1 MHIFHDTYLR
11 EAVCHPVQ
19 LKLTLQSHKPS
30 ICFTLFQ
37 LCKCVP
43 SDSEMAHNRG
53 VLLGQGAFGMVFE
66 GSMRIAIK
74 RVRFDISEKA
84 ESELENMRLLHHD
97 NLIKLFS
104 YFTEGGLYLCL
115 VMELADVGSLGDVVI
130 KEANQS
136 ESEFFKEQVLWR
148 FLREISAGF
157 VCLFGKI
164 YSHSNINLLE

>member
-1 MHIFHDTYLR
+1 MPPSPA
-11 EAVCHPVQ
+11 EAEVAHR
-19 LKLTLQSHKPS
+19 PS
-30 ICFTLFQ
+30 ICFTFFQ

-66 GSMRIAIK
+66 GSMRIAVK
-74 RVRFDISEKA
+74 RVRFDISTKA
-84 ESELENMRLLHHD
+84 ESELENMRLLNHD
-97 NLIKLFS
+97 NLIKLYS

-115 VMELADVGSLGDVVI
+115 VMELADVGSLGDAVI
-130 KEANQS
+130 NEANQS

-157 VCLFGKI
+157 VCLFKFI
-164 YSHSNINLLE
+164 HTVI

>member
-1 MHIFHDTYLR
+1 
-11 EAVCHPVQ
+11 
-19 LKLTLQSHKPS
+19 
-30 ICFTLFQ
+30 
-37 LCKCVP
+37 
-43 SDSEMAHNRG
+43 
-53 VLLGQGAFGMVFE
+53 MVFE

-104 YFTEGGLYLCL
+104 YFSEGGLYLCL

-157 VCLFGKI
+157 VCLFKFKFVQKNTVI
-164 YSHSNINLLE
+164 